1 VDYARFVRLRRP
13 VWDAFE
19 ALLAATRGSLRKA
32 GYETL
37 EDMALRYRQ
46 VLHDHALAASRFPGT
61 AAARRLQSLALEGTR
76 RLTGEG
82 RQRPAGFSVFF
93 SRTFPLA
100 FQRQLGL
107 LGVAV
112 ALFLLA
118 VVWGLTVAALRPA
131 VGLAF
136 LGPEAVRGLEEG
148 QLWTRS
154 LVTTV
159 PPAISSSQIATNNI
173 SVSLTAWTGGVLAGV
188 VPLYVVL
195 LNGLMLGATLSVTM
209 HYSLGGDLLEFI
221 SAHGL
226 LELTLILVSAAA
238 GLALGRAVVAAGDVP
253 RAAALRQASRDSL
266 AVLLGCVPWFVIL
279 ALVEVFVSPSPEVP
293 AGVKLILGVAL
304 EGAFLGLALRPV
316 RSESTPE
323 PSP

>member
-13 VWDAFE
+13 VWEAFE
-19 ALLAATRGSLRKA
+19 AELAATRAGLRKA

-46 VLHDHALAASRFPGT
+46 VLHDHALAAARFPGT
-61 AAARRLQSLALEGTR
+61 AAARWLQSLAIEGTR

-82 RQRPAGFSVFF
+82 RQRPAGLGVFF

-107 LGVAV
+107 LGVVV

-118 VVWGLTVAALRPA
+118 VVWGLTVTALRPA

-148 QLWTRS
+148 QLWTHS

-159 PPAISSSQIATNNI
+159 PPAVSSSRIATNNI
-173 SVSLTAWTGGVLAGV
+173 SVALTAWTGGVLAGL

-195 LNGLMLGATLSVTM
+195 LNGLMLGAILGVTM
-209 HYSLGGDLLEFI
+209 HYSMAGDLLEFI

-238 GLALGRAVVAAGDVP
+238 GLALGRALISAGDRP
-253 RAAALRQASRDSL
+253 RAEALREASRASL
-266 AVLLGCVPWFVIL
+266 AVLLGCVPWFAVL

-293 AGVKLILGVAL
+293 AGIKLTLGVAL
-304 EGAFLGLALRPV
+304 EGAFLALALRPV
-316 RSESTPE
+316 PLESTPE
-323 PSP
+323 PMP

>member
-1 VDYARFVRLRRP
+1 SSGGFLPAGAPASWRRWKPSSLAPKPWGTQAWRGRWPSASWSASGGTLRSCWPGSTRVPIPWRPSARLCGRRRAEVDYARFVRLRRP

-19 ALLAATRGSLRKA
+19 TELAATRGSLRKA
-32 GYETL
+32 AYDTL

-61 AAARRLQSLALEGTR
+61 AAARRLQSLAIEGPR

-82 RQRPAGFSVFF
+82 RRQPAGFSVFF
-93 SRTFPLA
+93 SRTFPRA

-107 LGVAV
+107 LGVV
-112 ALFLLA
+112 TALFLLA

-148 QLWTRS
+148 RLWTSS

-159 PPAISSSQIATNNI
+159 PPSISS
-173 SVSLTAWTGGVLAGV
+173 SLTAWTGGVLAGV

-226 LELTLILVSAAA
+226 LELTLILV
-238 GLALGRAVVAAGDVP
+238 
-253 RAAALRQASRDSL
+253 
-266 AVLLGCVPWFVIL
+266 
-279 ALVEVFVSPSPEVP
+279 
-293 AGVKLILGVAL
+293 
-304 EGAFLGLALRPV
+304 
-316 RSESTPE
+316 
-323 PSP
+323 